1 MRVDIDAGHIGTGHK
16 KTRMPVRFVKPG
28 HACHNETMGKKSK
41 SKKKPAV
48 DPAIESV
55 ITRNRRAKN
64 NYEIL
69 ETLECGLRLAGSEV
83 KSLRNGKVDIGDAFA
98 RIEKDELWL
107 FNAEIAFYP
116 QANVLNHEPRRPRKI
131 LVKKSELR
139 KFAEAAE
146 QKGLTLVPL
155 DLHFKRGFAK
165 VTLAVARGR
174 KEHDNR
180 EKIKQEVDRRE
191 MQAALRRR

>member
-1 MRVDIDAGHIGTGHK
+1 
-16 KTRMPVRFVKPG
+16 
-28 HACHNETMGKKSK
+28 MGKKSK
-41 SKKKPAV
+41 SKKKPV
-48 DPAIESV
+48 IDPAIESV

-146 QKGLTLVPL
+146 QKGLTLIPL

-165 VTLAVARGR
+165 ITLAVARGR